1 MSSVQGS
8 YSEEDYFNSRLC
20 YQIDW
25 YGSKSQRAQKLFK
38 KLKALEIIAA
48 AIIPIVAVF
57 GGHYDISVN
66 IYVAILGTLVAIAAA
81 FTSLN
86 KLQENWTE
94 YRVTCEA
101 LKREKFLYLTKTTPY
116 NGDEAFHCL
125 VKRVEAIMADENS
138 NWVDLTPT
146 NVENEQP
153 KIV

>member
-1 MSSVQGS
+1 LLLLSSQ
-8 YSEEDYFNSRLC
+8 LC
-20 YQIDW
+20 
-25 YGSKSQRAQKLFK
+25 
-38 KLKALEIIAA
+38 
-48 AIIPIVAVF
+48 
-57 GGHYDISVN
+57 HYDISVN

-101 LKREKFLYLTKTTPY
+101 LKREKFLYLTNTTPY
-116 NGDEAFHCL
+116 NVDEAFHFL

-138 NWVDLTPT
+138 NWVDLTTT
-146 NVENEQP
+146 NVENEKP